1 MKYSFH
7 ELSIF
12 FWLIQEEMFC
22 LKFISHHLK
31 EIFYVYSYSK
41 GDKWWNKKRDVFSSV
56 SMLKLKNSVFY
67 VELKE
72 ALSTIFNFPTAQIMK
87 LSIVDFFSK
96 CDQIRNL
103 LRIWS
108 HLLKKPLMEILI
120 FCVVFWVLNAHFFK
134 TEDI

>member
-1 MKYSFH
+1 
-7 ELSIF
+7 
-12 FWLIQEEMFC
+12 
-22 LKFISHHLK
+22 
-31 EIFYVYSYSK
+31 
-41 GDKWWNKKRDVFSSV
+41 
-56 SMLKLKNSVFY
+56 MLKLKNSVFY

-72 ALSTIFNFPTAQIMK
+72 VQSTIFNFPTAQILK

-120 FCVVFWVLNAHFFK
+120 FCVVF
-134 TEDI
+134 